1 MKKLYFLMLL
11 GFLAF
16 IVSCGGSTSTTGG
29 ATASSATVTFSANFN
44 EGDVSTAFLS
54 DVEEIQINYYTMCE
68 VLAHQDEY
76 YDEYDYD
83 SDDLFQDT
91 PEFYYLGNCVGEGR
105 IDLTKDNPTAT
116 LETYSG
122 LAKFEVFYKD
132 SDNEINEYVSTAG
145 ELLSG
150 DNVVKITSLR
160 GTWTPENPIELQLVN
175 DTEKLGSFAA
185 NIETIDKLHIYTWY
199 DWDDWYNYPTI
210 APSQLDPEKP
220 VAFNGYEGIAEMT
233 LDNGSKSYGYLWI
246 DYINQF
252 KGGVDGSVNA
262 IYGDGEI
269 DYFYDNTTG
278 KYISFG
284 VDIMDVDPFATGDFT
299 PLSSVDGDTMTG
311 VAVEYIFKL
320 VSLECSIS
328 VDNGSTF
335 NPLDNESCF
344 LFYEY
349 ENDDMQ
355 VAASASTKDV
365 KKSDKNIK
373 AAQLSI
379 DACGNETIS
388 WTDRWR
394 TSICYDNVT
403 NTISWPDGWNYDN
416 ETGYYGSCTSGTYYD
431 WETTIYT
438 ESGTDDIEYCT
449 HSFTATRSAF
459 EIGPDANV
467 DVQIGSVK
475 K

>member
-16 IVSCGGSTSTTGG
+16 IVSCGGSTSTTSGT
-29 ATASSATVTFSANFN
+29 TASSATVTFSANFN

-68 VLAHQDEY
+68 VLAHGDEN
-76 YDEYDYD
+76 YDEYDYE
-83 SDDLFQDT
+83 SDDPFQDT
-91 PEFYYLGNCVGEGR
+91 PEFYDLGNCVSEGR

-122 LAKFEVFYKD
+122 LAKFEVFYKN
-132 SDNEINEYVSTAG
+132 SAHEINEYVPTAG
-145 ELLSG
+145 ELLPG

-175 DTEKLGSFAA
+175 NTEKLGSFAA
-185 NIETIDKLHIYTWY
+185 NIETIDKLHIYSSY
-199 DWDDWYNYPTI
+199 DNSPTI
-210 APSQLDPEKP
+210 APAQFDPEKP
-220 VAFNGYEGIAEMT
+220 VAYKGYKGIAEAT
-233 LDNGSKSYGYLWI
+233 LDNGSKSYGQLWI

-262 IYGDGEI
+262 VYGDGEMG
-269 DYFYDNTTG
+269 DFYDNTTG
-278 KYISFG
+278 KDISFG
-284 VDIMDVDPFATGDFT
+284 VDIMDVDPFATENFT
-299 PLSSVDGDTMTG
+299 PLTSIDVDTMTG
-311 VAVEYIFKL
+311 VVVEYISEM
-320 VSLECSIS
+320 VSFECFIS

-335 NPLDNESCF
+335 KPLDNELCS
-344 LFYEY
+344 LFDEY

-355 VAASASTKDV
+355 VVASASTKDV

-379 DACGNETIS
+379 DTCGTETLS
-388 WTDRWR
+388 WTEGWH
-394 TSICYDNVT
+394 TEICYDNAT
-403 NTISWPDGWNYDN
+403 NTISRPEWTYDN
-416 ETGYYGSCTSGTYYD
+416 ETRNSVPSCSSGTYYP
-431 WETTIYT
+431 WETTIYIETAT
-438 ESGTDDIEYCT
+438 EDIEYCT
-449 HSFTATRSAF
+449 HSFTAIRSEFDSSGF

>member
-68 VLAHQDEY
+68 VLSDGDEY
-76 YDEYDYD
+76 EYE
-83 SDDLFQDT
+83 SDDPFQDT
-91 PEFYYLGNCVGEGR
+91 PEFYDLGNCGSEGR
-105 IDLTKDNPTAT
+105 IDLTKENPTAT

-122 LAKFEVFYKD
+122 LAKFEVFYKN
-132 SDNEINEYVSTAG
+132 SDNEINEYVPTAG
-145 ELLSG
+145 ELLPG

-175 DTEKLGSFAA
+175 NTEKLGSYAA
-185 NIETIDKLHIYTWY
+185 NIKTIDKLHIYTW
-199 DWDDWYNYPTI
+199 DDLYNYPTI
-210 APSQLDPEKP
+210 DSSQFDPEKP
-220 VAFNGYEGIAEMT
+220 VAFHEYEGIAETT

-262 IYGDGEI
+262 VYGDGEM
-269 DYFYDNTTG
+269 DVFYDRTTG
-278 KYISFG
+278 EYISFG
-284 VDIMDVDPFATGDFT
+284 VDIMDVDPFATENFT
-299 PLSSVDGDTMTG
+299 PLTSVDGDTMTG
-311 VAVEYIFKL
+311 VAVEYIVKL

-328 VDNGSTF
+328 IDNGSTF
-335 NPLDNESCF
+335 NLLDNQSCF

-349 ENDDMQ
+349 EDDMQ
-355 VAASASTKDV
+355 VTASASTKDV

-379 DACGNETIS
+379 DACGTETLS
-388 WTDRWR
+388 WTEKWH
-394 TSICYDNVT
+394 TQICYDNAT
-403 NTISWPDGWNYDN
+403 KTISWPEWIYNN
-416 ETGYYGSCTSGTYYD
+416 ETGYHEPSCSSGTFYP
-431 WETTIYT
+431 WETTIYRETAT
-438 ESGTDDIEYCT
+438 EDIEYCT
-449 HSFTATRSAF
+449 QSFTATRSAF